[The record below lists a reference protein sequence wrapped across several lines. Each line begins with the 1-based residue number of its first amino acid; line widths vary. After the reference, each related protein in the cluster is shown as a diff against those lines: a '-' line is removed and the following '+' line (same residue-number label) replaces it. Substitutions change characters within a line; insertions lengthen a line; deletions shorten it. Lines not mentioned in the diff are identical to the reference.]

1 MMRARRFREDAVV
14 QVEASRACA
23 SDEQRARRSGR
34 IGHLQT
40 CAKASVAGVLL
51 IAQTGGGVATVPCV
65 TLIGR
70 FRMGDVFPPD
80 DPVARFVVT
89 VAMFA
94 NDLFRST
101 RMFGQLG
108 EDVHEA
114 RGRRLM
120 LVRYQASVFYEISL
134 FIADARRVP
143 PVAEFI
149 DSLPDEAATDAA
161 RMTESTREL
170 DPWLRTHRNVTFH
183 YPEMHPDRITAG
195 RDEVMDAL
203 TKAADEVSHI
213 QTIEAG
219 EGAGFPFADEVVVQ
233 LLPDALR
240 EATSV
245 LTSGVIAAT
254 SFSMAAARAYIS
266 AQPEEAFEV
275 FDSP

>member
-1 MMRARRFREDAVV
+1 V
-14 QVEASRACA
+14 QALAL
-23 SDEQRARRSGR
+23 DEQRARRSGR

-170 DPWLRTHRNVTFH
+170 DPWLRTHQRLGAAILGPAPRSMLITGTVCEWESLRRLHATGRAL
-183 YPEMHPDRITAG
+183 PDR
-195 RDEVMDAL
+195 
-203 TKAADEVSHI
+203 
-213 QTIEAG
+213 
-219 EGAGFPFADEVVVQ
+219 
-233 LLPDALR
+233 LPCL
-240 EATSV
+240 
-245 LTSGVIAAT
+245 
-254 SFSMAAARAYIS
+254 
-266 AQPEEAFEV
+266 
-275 FDSP
+275 